1 MGTAIRVTN
10 WRAIEALRAGVPN
23 RDAVR
28 ALGSS
33 QPAVE
38 SRFKEMLS
46 EVRQGFEAGKGVEGV
61 LFAGDFG
68 SGKSH
73 LLEYLQH
80 VALENGFACSKVI
93 ISRETPLYDAGR
105 IYDAAIQA
113 AKVPEWSGNI
123 LSAIAKNLEFDS
135 PEYADFKQWAFD
147 PSTSPNSRF
156 GASMCIFQQGAG
168 GRYPEISDR
177 ILQFWGGVRAPDQE
191 MMVWLKELGEETAFK
206 FDKATNRDLVSQRY
220 EFMSRLIRAAGYAG
234 WILLIDEV
242 ELMGR
247 YSLMQR
253 AKSYGEMAKLLGILD
268 QPSIPGLGTVCAIT
282 SAYQLEVMDDRRDD
296 ERISA
301 KLRSTGDRGDW
312 LLAGQADRGMQK
324 IRQIPQDNMILEE
337 SIDLAEIYGDCQNIY
352 YQAYGWLAPSDFKS
366 NGTWRI
372 RQHIKHWINSW
383 DLARLFPEHESELQ
397 VTTLEPSYAEGP
409 LEEDEA
415 EVNSCQVT
423 TLEPSYAEGPLEEAE
438 VNSCVVEGARP
449 RFAVFG
455 GQDTYKDRNFAP
467 DRRITQLSG
476 WSIPA
481 VEWRWCVQG
490 FDMPWQW
497 ADEQKLRQQPL
508 VWEFDKEEVGV
519 SGSKWTHLEE
529 AQMGI
534 ELRFQLNG
542 DWLRELHRFP
552 LTQQQLVDG
561 KNFWRI
567 GQEIL
572 PPVTYR
578 DL

>member
-1 MGTAIRVTN
+1 MATAIRVAN

-38 SRFKEMLS
+38 DRFEETLTA
-46 EVRQGFEAGKGVEGV
+46 VRQGFENGRGAEGV

-80 VALENGFACSKVI
+80 VALEKGFVCSKVV
-93 ISRETPLYDAGR
+93 ISRETPLYDAVR
-105 IYDAAIQA
+105 IYDAAIQS

-123 LSAIAKNLEFDS
+123 LSAIAKNLEFES
-135 PEYADFKQWAFD
+135 PEYDDFKRWAFD
-147 PSTSPNSRF
+147 PNTSPNSRF
-156 GASMCIFQQGAG
+156 AASMYIFQQGAG

-177 ILQFWGGVRAPDQE
+177 ILQFWGGVKAPDKE
-191 MMVWLKELGEETAFK
+191 MMAWLKELGEETAFK
-206 FDKATNRDLVSQRY
+206 FDKATNRDLVWQRY
-220 EFMSRLIRAAGYAG
+220 EFMSRLAVAAGYAG

-247 YSLMQR
+247 YSLGQR

-268 QPSIPGLGTVCAIT
+268 EPPIPGLGTVCAIT
-282 SAYQLEVMDDRRDD
+282 SAYQMEVMDDRRDD
-296 ERISA
+296 EKISA
-301 KLRSTGDRGDW
+301 KLRSTGDLGDW

-352 YQAYGWLAPSDFKS
+352 SQAYGWQAPADFKS
-366 NGTWRI
+366 NETWRI

-397 VTTLEPSYAEGP
+397 VTALEPSYAKGP
-409 LEEDEA
+409 VEE
-415 EVNSCQVT
+415 Q
-423 TLEPSYAEGPLEEAE
+423 EPVAK
-438 VNSCVVEGARP
+438 VNSCVVENARP

-455 GQDTYKDRNFAP
+455 GQDTYKDRIFAP
-467 DRRITQLSG
+467 DRRVTQLSG

-481 VEWRWCVQG
+481 VEWRWCVPG

-519 SGSKWTHLEE
+519 SGGKWEHLEE
-529 AQMGI
+529 SQLGI

-542 DWLRELHRFP
+542 DWLLELHRFP
-552 LTQQQLVDG
+552 LTRQQLVDG
-561 KNFWRI
+561 KDFWKI

-572 PPVTYR
+572 PPVTFR

>member
-1 MGTAIRVTN
+1 MDTAVRVTN

-38 SRFKEMLS
+38 DRFEEMLTA
-46 EVRQGFEAGKGVEGV
+46 VGQGFETGKGAEGV

-80 VALENGFACSKVI
+80 VALEKGFVCSKVV
-93 ISRETPLYDAGR
+93 ISRETPLYDSGR
-105 IYDAAIQA
+105 IYEAAIQA

-135 PEYADFKQWAFD
+135 PEYDDFERWVFD
-147 PSTSPNSRF
+147 PNASPNSRF
-156 GASMCIFQQGAG
+156 AASLYIFQQGAG

-177 ILQFWGGVRAPDQE
+177 ILQFWGGVKAPDKE
-191 MMVWLKELGEETAFK
+191 MMTWLKELGEETAFK
-206 FDKATNRDLVSQRY
+206 FDKATNRDLVWQRF
-220 EFMSRLIRAAGYAG
+220 EFMSRLVVAAGYAG

-247 YSLMQR
+247 YSLGQR

-268 QPSIPGLGTVCAIT
+268 EPSIPGLGTVCAIT
-282 SAYQLEVMDDRRDD
+282 SAYQMEIMDERRDD

-301 KLRSTGDRGDW
+301 RLRSTGDRGDW

-324 IRQIPQDNMILEE
+324 IRQIPQDNMIPEE

-352 YQAYGWLAPSDFKS
+352 SQAYGWQPPSDFKS
-366 NGTWRI
+366 NETWRI

-383 DLARLFPEHESELQ
+383 DLERLFPEHESELQ
-397 VTTLEPSYAEGP
+397 VTALEPNFITGSVEEEGP
-409 LEEDEA
+409 VE
-415 EVNSCQVT
+415 
-423 TLEPSYAEGPLEEAE
+423 E

-455 GQDTYKDRNFAP
+455 GQDTYKDRIFAP

-508 VWEFDKEEVGV
+508 VWEFDREEIGV
-519 SGSKWTHLEE
+519 SGGKWEHLEE
-529 AQMGI
+529 DQLGI

-552 LTQQQLVDG
+552 LTRQKLVDG
-561 KNFWRI
+561 KEYWKI

>member
-1 MGTAIRVTN
+1 MATAIRVAN

-33 QPAVE
+33 QPTVE
-38 SRFKEMLS
+38 GHFEQMLS
-46 EVRQGFEAGKGVEGV
+46 AVGQGLEGGKGVEGV

-80 VALENGFACSKVI
+80 VALEKGFVCSKVV

-105 IYDAAIQA
+105 IYDAAIQS
-113 AKVPEWSGNI
+113 AKVPEWSGNV

-135 PEYADFKQWAFD
+135 PEYDDFERWAFN
-147 PSTSPNSRF
+147 PNTSPNSRF
-156 GASMCIFQQGAG
+156 AASMYIFQQGAG

-177 ILQFWGGVRAPDQE
+177 ILQFWGGVRAPDKE
-191 MMVWLKELGEETAFK
+191 MMVWLKELGEETTFK
-206 FDKATNRDLVSQRY
+206 FDKATNRDLVWQRY
-220 EFMSRLIRAAGYAG
+220 EFMSRLVVAAGYAG

-247 YSLMQR
+247 YPLAQR

-268 QPSIPGLGTVCAIT
+268 EPSIPGLGTVCAIT
-282 SAYQLEVMDDRRDD
+282 SAYQLEVMDERRDD

-337 SIDLAEIYGDCQNIY
+337 SIDLAEIYGDCRNIY
-352 YQAYGWLAPSDFKS
+352 SQAYSWQAPSDFKS
-366 NGTWRI
+366 NETWRI

-383 DLARLFPEHESELQ
+383 DLARLFPGHESEVQ
-397 VTTLEPSYAEGP
+397 VTAMEPSYAAG
-409 LEEDEA
+409 LVEEQEPVA
-415 EVNSCQVT
+415 EIS
-423 TLEPSYAEGPLEEAE
+423 
-438 VNSCVVEGARP
+438 SCVVEGARP

-455 GQDTYKDRNFAP
+455 GQDTYKDRIFAP

-481 VEWRWCVQG
+481 VEWRWCVPG

-497 ADEQKLRQQPL
+497 ADEQKLRQQSL
-508 VWEFDKEEVGV
+508 VWEFDKEEIGV
-519 SGSKWTHLEE
+519 SSVKWEHLEE
-529 AQMGI
+529 SQLGI
-534 ELRFQLNG
+534 EIRFQLNG

-552 LTQQQLVDG
+552 LTRQQFVGG
-561 KNFWRI
+561 KDFWKI

-578 DL
+578 DF

>member
-1 MGTAIRVTN
+1 MDTAVRVTN

-28 ALGSS
+28 ELGSS

-38 SRFKEMLS
+38 DRFEETLTA
-46 EVRQGFEAGKGVEGV
+46 VRQGFETGKGAEGV

-80 VALENGFACSKVI
+80 VALENGFVCSKVV

-105 IYDAAIQA
+105 IYEAAIQS

-135 PEYADFKQWAFD
+135 PEYDDFERWAFD
-147 PSTSPNSRF
+147 GSTSPNSRF
-156 GASMCIFQQGAG
+156 AASLYIFQQGAG

-177 ILQFWGGVRAPDQE
+177 ILQFWGGVKAPDRE
-191 MMVWLKELGEETAFK
+191 MMAWLKELGEETTFK
-206 FDKATNRDLVSQRY
+206 FDKATNRDLVWQRY
-220 EFMSRLIRAAGYAG
+220 EFMSRLVVAAGYAG

-247 YSLMQR
+247 YSLGQR

-268 QPSIPGLGTVCAIT
+268 EPSIPGLGTVCAIT
-282 SAYQLEVMDDRRDD
+282 SAYQLEVMDYRRDD

-337 SIDLAEIYGDCQNIY
+337 TIDLAEIYGDCQNIY
-352 YQAYGWLAPSDFKS
+352 SQAYGWQAPSDFKS
-366 NGTWRI
+366 NETWRI

-397 VTTLEPSYAEGP
+397 VTTLEPSYAKGSV
-409 LEEDEA
+409 EE
-415 EVNSCQVT
+415 Q
-423 TLEPSYAEGPLEEAE
+423 EPVAK

-455 GQDTYKDRNFAP
+455 GQDTYKDRIFAP

-481 VEWRWCVQG
+481 IEWRWCVPG

-519 SGSKWTHLEE
+519 SGGKWEHLEE
-529 AQMGI
+529 DQLGI

-552 LTQQQLVDG
+552 LTRQLLVGG
-561 KNFWRI
+561 KDFWKI

>member
-1 MGTAIRVTN
+1 MGTEARVTN

-38 SRFKEMLS
+38 SRFEGMLTV
-46 EVRQGFEAGKGVEGV
+46 VREAFKSRKGTEGL

-80 VALENGFACSKVI
+80 VALENSFVCSKVVV
-93 ISRETPLYDAGR
+93 SRETPLYDVGR
-105 IYDAAIQA
+105 LYHAAVQS

-123 LSAIAKNLEFDS
+123 LSALARNLELDS
-135 PEYADFKQWAFD
+135 PEYDDFERWAFD
-147 PSTSPNSRF
+147 PETSLDSRF
-156 GASMCIFQQGAG
+156 AASMYVFQQGAG

-177 ILQFWGGVRAPDQE
+177 ILQFWGGVKAPDRE
-191 MMVWLKELGEETAFK
+191 MVSWLKELGEENTFK
-206 FDKATNRDLVSQRY
+206 FDKATNRDLVWQRY
-220 EFMSRLIRAAGYAG
+220 EFMSRLIVAAGYAG

-253 AKSYGEMAKLLGILD
+253 AKSYGEMAKLLGVLD
-268 QPSIPGLGTVCAIT
+268 ESSIPGLGTACAIT
-282 SAYQLEVMDDRRDD
+282 SAYQMEVMDDRRDD
-296 ERISA
+296 EKISA
-301 KLRSTGDRGDW
+301 KLRSTGDQGDW

-324 IRQIPQDNMILEE
+324 IRQVPLDHMVLEE
-337 SIDLAEIYGDCQNIY
+337 SIDLAEIFEDCRSIY
-352 YQAYGWLAPSDFKS
+352 SQAYGWEASSDFKS
-366 NGTWRI
+366 NETWRI
-372 RQHIKHWINSW
+372 CQHIKHWINTW
-383 DLARLFPEHESELQ
+383 DLERLFPEHESELQ
-397 VTTLEPSYAEGP
+397 VDTLEPNYAKSTA
-409 LEEDEA
+409 EEEEPA
-415 EVNSCQVT
+415 AKVNS
-423 TLEPSYAEGPLEEAE
+423 S
-438 VNSCVVEGARP
+438 VVEGARP

-455 GQDTYKDRNFAP
+455 GQDTYKDLMFAP

-476 WSIPA
+476 GSIPA

-490 FDMPWQW
+490 FGMPWQW
-497 ADEQKLRQQPL
+497 ADAQKLRQQPL
-508 VWEFDKEEVGV
+508 VWEFDKEKVGV
-519 SGSKWTHLEE
+519 SGEKWEHLEE
-529 AQMGI
+529 DQLGI
-534 ELRFQLNG
+534 ELRFQSDD

-552 LTQQQLVDG
+552 LTRQLLVDG
-561 KNFWRI
+561 KDFWKI

-572 PPVTYR
+572 PPVTFR